1 MTSPQAVRT
10 NRFFRRIALTGWS
23 KSPYFTF
30 SSRYSIMRRWLI
42 SQLSARHRRILSIG
56 CGSGE
61 LEGEMVKLGRQV
73 TGMDIC
79 FEMLQLARKRGV
91 KDVVQADAL
100 ALPFASSSFDLV
112 MFPESI
118 GYFELPEVLPG
129 VARVLRPRGDML
141 MTAYPTNFA
150 SDRIYK
156 NRSVEQL
163 TRELRETG
171 FQVANQKLLIV
182 KRKSVKQIFSEDRSQ
197 IIYILARKTSFP
209 QAQVNGQQR
218 D

>member
-1 MTSPQAVRT
+1 
-10 NRFFRRIALTGWS
+10 
-23 KSPYFTF
+23 
-30 SSRYSIMRRWLI
+30 MRRWLV
-42 SQLSARHRRILSIG
+42 SQLSARHKKILSIG

-61 LEGEMVKLGRQV
+61 LERDIVKLGRQV
-73 TGMDIC
+73 VGMDIC

-91 KDVVQADAL
+91 KNVVQADAL

-112 MFPESI
+112 LFPESI

-129 VARVLRPRGDML
+129 VARVLKPRGDML

-156 NRSVEQL
+156 NRSVAQL
-163 TRELRETG
+163 TRELGEGG
-171 FQVANQKLLIV
+171 FQVANQKLLII
-182 KRKSVKQIFSEDRSQ
+182 KRNSVKQIFTEDRSQ
-197 IIYILARKTSFP
+197 IIYILARKSVLP

>member
-1 MTSPQAVRT
+1 
-10 NRFFRRIALTGWS
+10 
-23 KSPYFTF
+23 
-30 SSRYSIMRRWLI
+30 MRRWLV
-42 SQLSARHRRILSIG
+42 SQLSARHKKILSIG

-61 LEGEMVKLGRQV
+61 LESDVVKLGRQV

-79 FEMLQLARKRGV
+79 FEMLQLARERGV
-91 KDVVQADAL
+91 KAVVQADAL
-100 ALPFASSSFDLV
+100 MLPFASSSFDLV

-118 GYFELPEVLPG
+118 GYFELKEVLPG
-129 VARVLRPRGDML
+129 VARVLKPRGDML

-163 TRELRETG
+163 TRELREMG
-171 FQVANQKLLIV
+171 FQVADQKLLIV
-182 KRKSVKQIFSEDRSQ
+182 KRNSIKQIFAEDRAQ
-197 IIYILARKTSFP
+197 IIYILARKSTLL
-209 QAQVNGQQR
+209 QAQVNGRQS